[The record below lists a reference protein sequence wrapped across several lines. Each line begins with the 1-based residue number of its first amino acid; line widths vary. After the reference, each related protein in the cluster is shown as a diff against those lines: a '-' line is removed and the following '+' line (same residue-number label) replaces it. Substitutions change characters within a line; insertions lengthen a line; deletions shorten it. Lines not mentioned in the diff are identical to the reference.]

1 VNGVSVRLIIDT
13 QIFVWFA
20 TGDRRL
26 TRKVRLAL
34 EDEDNALCTSAVI
47 AWEYSD
53 LRKRGRFPPV
63 ARFQTLVE
71 MLDLEVIDFPAAC
84 EPLVDALP
92 ELHRDPID
100 RMLVAHAIHA
110 DLTLI
115 TADRIIRDY
124 PVRTIW

>member
-1 VNGVSVRLIIDT
+1 MRLIIDT

-26 TRKVRLAL
+26 TRVARAAL
-34 EDEDNALCTSAVI
+34 EDAETDLCTSAVI

-63 ARFQTLVE
+63 ARFETLIE
-71 MLDLEVIDFPAAC
+71 MLDLEVLDFPAAC
-84 EPLVDALP
+84 EPLVEALP
-92 ELHRDPID
+92 ELHRDPVD

-110 DLTLI
+110 DLTLV
-115 TADRIIRDY
+115 TADKVMRAY
-124 PVRTIW
+124 PVQSLW